1 MEQRITPIDDTI
13 NLQVVNNTAFTQ
25 PVSILGG
32 NQDPNATTPTVL
44 YQWDLSGEN
53 YVAVFNTAL
62 GVVGFPSL
70 YQVLGKKVDNIQ
82 DVLDNLNSFGLGT
95 FRASGNVIYISSN
108 QYVFNKID
116 LF

>member
-1 MEQRITPIDDTI
+1 MEQNLTPIDDTI
-13 NLQVVNNTAFTQ
+13 NLKVVNNTPFTQ
-25 PVSILGG
+25 PISILGG
-32 NQDPNATTPTVL
+32 NQDPNATSPTIL
-44 YQWDLSGEN
+44 YQWDLSSEN

-62 GVVGFPSL
+62 GVIGTPSI
-70 YQVLGKKVDNIQ
+70 YEVLGKKVDNIQ

-95 FRASGNVIYISSN
+95 FKRSGNIIYISSN